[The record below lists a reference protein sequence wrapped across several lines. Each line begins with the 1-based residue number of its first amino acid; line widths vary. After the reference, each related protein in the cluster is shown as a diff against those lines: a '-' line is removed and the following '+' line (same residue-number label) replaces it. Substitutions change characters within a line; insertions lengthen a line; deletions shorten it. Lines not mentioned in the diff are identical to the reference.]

1 MAVCTC
7 VLAGSIGVAAQSA
20 STTAYPPPPGAHSP
34 TAKLKLQGVQQF
46 GEVTRT
52 LYRGAQPTKEGFANL
67 RKLGINIVVDLRGNR
82 SSERR
87 IVNALG
93 MRYVP
98 LPWRCYSPHDQ
109 HFVRFLTLLRE
120 NPDKK
125 VFVHCRVGDDRTG
138 MDIAA
143 YRMAE
148 HGWTADEARKEM
160 TVFGVNWFHNA
171 ICPRLGSYEKHFPER
186 WQTSP
191 AFRHLHSG
199 KHPVQPMP

>member
-1 MAVCTC
+1 M
-7 VLAGSIGVAAQSA
+7 AAQPVPATADSA
-20 STTAYPPPPGAHSP
+20 TPEAHRP
-34 TAKLKLQGVQQF
+34 TAKLKLRGVQQF

-93 MRYVP
+93 MTYVP

-109 HFVRFLTLLRE
+109 HFARFLALVRA

-148 HGWTADEARKEM
+148 QGWTAEEARKEM
-160 TVFGVNWFHNA
+160 TVFGVNWFHNT

-191 AFRHLHSG
+191 AFRELRSR
-199 KHPVQPMP
+199 KDSVQPKR